1 MRWIVELVRINI
13 SFEVSTISKY
23 LAFPCTG
30 HIYQDLDIFNYLEVH
45 ITNEISFDPIFHEV
59 KENQKT
65 RTKIEEIKK
74 FQKDVTE

>member
-30 HIYQDLDIFNYLEVH
+30 SIYQALHIFKYLEVR
-45 ITNEISFDPIFHEV
+45 INNELDFDPLFHEV

-65 RTKIEEIKK
+65 RTKIEEMKK
-74 FQKDVTE
+74 VYKDAT